1 MQNRTPLRRAL
12 AVALAGTIPSVP
24 AFADDSAGV
33 SPVVVTATRTA
44 QTADQ
49 SLSSVSVISRE
60 DIERTQ
66 ATSLPELLG
75 RVQGVDFTQNGG
87 RGKASSLF
95 IRGTNS
101 DQIIVLIDGV
111 RVGSATLGTTSFE
124 GLPLDN
130 VERIEVVRGPRSSLY
145 GADAIGG
152 VIQIFTRASEGPRA
166 SIGFGSNEYG
176 RFSAGYGRQ
185 GDRSGFSID
194 VSAEDTEGFDAREN
208 DCLFCADEPDDDGFE
223 SANVSLRGRHE
234 ITNDVELSGSLLVAD
249 TENEFDGSFQNSG
262 EQRQTVATGKIDW
275 RVTDRWDSKLSI
287 GRSTDD
293 TDNFL
298 DGDDASF
305 FETERTDIRWQNDIT
320 VGDAQLVTMGVDV
333 LRDEIDSSNDFDVEE
348 RETTGV
354 FVQHQWTGLN
364 WNTQV
369 NVRRESFDDGF
380 DNPNSGDE
388 FDDQT
393 TGSIAAGY
401 RIGQG
406 LRAFGSYGTAFKAP
420 SFNQLFF
427 PGFGNPDLDP
437 EESKTYELGLRGRA
451 GAVNWEVTAYRTV
464 IDDLIA
470 FNVATFAPENID
482 EATIQGIEVGFDA
495 NWRDWQVSANADFKD
510 PEDSAGGTPGNEGNQ
525 LPRRAERGYNA
536 SVTHLDGAWTYGVD
550 IAHEGPRFDDVGN
563 FTPLASYTLVDLRA
577 SWAFAPDWRA
587 RFKVENAG
595 DVDHTIVNTYKT
607 GGRLF
612 LFQLDWQP
620 GA

>member
-1 MQNRTPLRRAL
+1 MQIRTPLRWAL
-12 AVALAGTIPSVP
+12 AVAVAGTIPSVSVL
-24 AFADDSAGV
+24 ADDAAEV

-44 QTADQ
+44 QTADE

-66 ATSLPELLG
+66 ATSLPELLS

-124 GLPLDN
+124 GLPLDS

-152 VIQIFTRASEGPRA
+152 VIQIFTRESEGPRA
-166 SIGFGSNEYG
+166 SVGFGSNEYG

-185 GDRSGFSID
+185 GDSSGFSID
-194 VSAEDTEGFDAREN
+194 ASAEDTEGFDAQEN
-208 DCLFCADEPDDDGFE
+208 DCPFCADEPDDDGFE
-223 SANVSLRGRHE
+223 SANVSLRGRQE
-234 ITNDVELSGSLLVAD
+234 ITDDVELSGSLLVAD
-249 TENEFDGSFQNSG
+249 TENEFDGNFQNSG
-262 EQRQTVATGKIDW
+262 EQRQTVATGKVDW
-275 RVTDRWDSKLSI
+275 HVTDRWDSKLSI

-305 FETERTDIRWQNDIT
+305 FETERTDISWQNDIT
-320 VGDAQLVTMGVDV
+320 VGDAQLVTVGVDV
-333 LRDEIDSSNDFDVEE
+333 LNDRIDTSNDFDVEE

-364 WNTQV
+364 WNTQAS
-369 NVRRESFDDGF
+369 VRRESFDDGF
-380 DNPNSGDE
+380 DNPSVGSDE

-401 RIGQG
+401 RIREG

-437 EESKTYELGLRGRA
+437 EDSKSYELGLRGRA
-451 GAVNWEVTAYRTV
+451 GAVNWEVAAYRTV
-464 IDDLIA
+464 IDNLIA
-470 FNVATFAPENID
+470 FNVATSAPENID
-482 EATIQGIEVGFDA
+482 EATINGIEVGIDA
-495 NWRDWQVSANADFKD
+495 SLDDWQISANADFK
-510 PEDSAGGTPGNEGNQ
+510 EAKDSEGDNEGNQ
-525 LPRRAERGYNA
+525 LPRRSERGYNA
-536 SVTHLDGAWTYGVD
+536 GVTHFAGAWTFGVD
-550 IAHEGPRFDDVGN
+550 VTHEGPRFDDVGN
-563 FTPLASYTLVDLRA
+563 FTPLSSYTLVDLRA
-577 SWAFAPDWRA
+577 SWAFAPDWQA

-595 DVDHTIVNTYKT
+595 DADHTIVDTYKT
-607 GGRLF
+607 GGRMF

-620 GA
+620 DA